1 MSGPGAWGGGR
12 RTTPHWETDDV
23 RAFRETVRRF
33 VAAEVTPHQ
42 ARWAAQKRVDR
53 ELWRRAGQLGL
64 MLADLPEVHG
74 GGGGTF
80 AHVAALM
87 EELAY
92 AGDYGFGVSVQQIVA
107 MYVLNHGRED
117 QKERLL
123 PRLAS
128 GELVAAIAMTEPDT
142 GSDLRGIRTHAEAI
156 GDRYRISGNK
166 TFISNGSSADLVLVA
181 ARTQGRSGAE
191 GLSLIFVE
199 TANAPGFSVAR
210 VLDKL
215 GQHAADTSELCFEGV
230 EVPRCNLLG
239 EEEGRGLKQLMAEL
253 PYERMLCA
261 VTAIAGIEAALS
273 MTVEHARTRRTFGRP
288 LLEHQH
294 LRFRIADVQV
304 AATVGRILLDECIR
318 RSIDGTIDADTAATA
333 KLWGTETLGRVVD
346 ECLQLFGGYGY
357 MAEYP
362 IARLYAD
369 ARVQRIYG
377 GSSEMMREIVARGIE
392 RGS

>member
-1 MSGPGAWGGGR
+1 MNRPGECGGAR
-12 RTTPHWETDDV
+12 RTPHWETEDV
-23 RAFRETVRRF
+23 RAFRDAVRRF

-42 ARWAAQKRVDR
+42 ARWAEQRRVDR
-53 ELWRRAGQLGL
+53 ELWRRAGRLGL
-64 MLADLPEVHG
+64 MLADLPETYG
-74 GGGGTF
+74 GGGGSF
-80 AHVAALM
+80 AHVAVLM

-107 MYVLNHGRED
+107 RYVLNHGREE
-117 QKERLL
+117 QRRLLL

-128 GELVAAIAMTEPDT
+128 GELVAAIAMTEPGT
-142 GSDLRGIRTHAEAI
+142 GSDLRAIRTRAEAT
-156 GDRYRISGNK
+156 GDRYRISGSK
-166 TFISNGSSADLVLVA
+166 TFISNGSSADLILVA
-181 ARTQGRSGAE
+181 ARTKGRDATD

-199 TANAPGFSVAR
+199 TADTPGFAVSR

-215 GQHAADTSELCFEGV
+215 GQHAADTSELFFEDV
-230 EVPRCNLLG
+230 EVPRSNLLG

-253 PYERMLCA
+253 PYERVLCA

-304 AATVGRILLDECIR
+304 AATVGRILLDECVR
-318 RSIDGTIDADTAATA
+318 RSVDGTVDAETAATA
-333 KLWGTETLGRVVD
+333 KLWSTETLGRVVD
-346 ECLQLFGGYGY
+346 ECLQVFGGYGY
-357 MAEYP
+357 MREYP

-377 GSSEMMREIVARGIE
+377 GSSEMMREIVARAIE
-392 RGS
+392 RKG